1 MNHNAV
7 KQIAFQYN
15 KQYFFT
21 AMKGE
26 TMRKIGF
33 VSGLLLLIMCANAQ
47 TTTELAIGQ
56 AAPDFTLP
64 FATRDSIARIPLKL
78 SDFVGKSAV
87 ILAFY
92 PADWSGGCTKE
103 VCTMR
108 DDFGNIQKLNA
119 EILAISGDYVFSH
132 FEWAKHHN
140 LPFKLVSDHSHNVA
154 KVYNSYND
162 KSMMNKRT
170 VYLID
175 KQGKIAYV
183 DSEYSV
189 RDDEDFN
196 KLKTAIAALH

>member
-1 MNHNAV
+1 
-7 KQIAFQYN
+7 
-15 KQYFFT
+15 
-21 AMKGE
+21 MK
-26 TMRKIGF
+26 KISF
-33 VSGLLLLIMCANAQ
+33 VSAFLILIVCVQAQ
-47 TTTELAIGQ
+47 TVTELAVGQ
-56 AAPDFTLP
+56 TGPDFTLQY
-64 FATRDSIARIPLKL
+64 ATKDSIVRTPLKL
-78 SDFVGKSAV
+78 SDFAGKSHV

-140 LPFKLVSDHSHNVA
+140 LPFKLLSDHAHSVA
-154 KVYNSYND
+154 KLYNSYND

-175 KQGKIAYV
+175 KQGKIVYM
-183 DSEYSV
+183 DLEYSV

-196 KLKTAIAALH
+196 KLKAAISNLK

>member
-1 MNHNAV
+1 
-7 KQIAFQYN
+7 
-15 KQYFFT
+15 
-21 AMKGE
+21 
-26 TMRKIGF
+26 MRKLSFVVGF
-33 VSGLLLLIMCANAQ
+33 LMLVICAHAQ
-47 TTTELAIGQ
+47 TATELTVGQ

-64 FATRDSIARIPLKL
+64 FATRDSIARTPLKL
-78 SDFVGKSAV
+78 SDFAGKSNV

-119 EILAISGDYVFSH
+119 EILAISGDYVYSH
-132 FEWAKHHN
+132 FEWAKHHD

-154 KVYNSYND
+154 KTYNSYND

-175 KQGKIAYV
+175 KQGKIAYM
-183 DSEYSV
+183 DLEYSV

-196 KLKTAIAALH
+196 KLKTAIGALH

>member
-1 MNHNAV
+1 
-7 KQIAFQYN
+7 
-15 KQYFFT
+15 
-21 AMKGE
+21 MKGE
-26 TMRKIGF
+26 IMKKISFVAGF
-33 VSGLLLLIMCANAQ
+33 LMLVICAQAQ
-47 TTTELAIGQ
+47 TTPELVVGQ

-78 SDFVGKSAV
+78 SDFVGKSTV

-154 KVYNSYND
+154 RVYNSYND

-183 DSEYSV
+183 DLEYSV

>member
-1 MNHNAV
+1 
-7 KQIAFQYN
+7 
-15 KQYFFT
+15 
-21 AMKGE
+21 
-26 TMRKIGF
+26 MRNIS
-33 VSGLLLLIMCANAQ
+33 VALGLLILVMSAQAQ
-47 TTTELAIGQ
+47 TMTELTIGQ
-56 AAPDFTLP
+56 TAPDFTLQY
-64 FATRDSIARIPLKL
+64 ATKDSIVRTPLKL
-78 SDFVGKSAV
+78 SDFVGKSNV

-132 FEWAKHHN
+132 FEWAKYHN
-140 LPFKLVSDHSHNVA
+140 LPFKLVSDHSHSTA
-154 KVYNSYND
+154 KTYNSYND

-175 KQGKIAYV
+175 KQGKIAYI
-183 DSEYSV
+183 DLEYSV

-196 KLKTAIAALH
+196 KLKAAIAGLQ